1 MKSGVQLNVNSH
13 QTQAAQGIGLTVY
26 FMLEETINV

>member
-13 QTQAAQGIGLTVY
+13 QTQAAQGIGLY